1 MKTEKTGNAS
11 SPVTLSVVA
20 TLYNSAPYIEEFYR
34 RVLAQIQALQVDYE
48 VVFVDD
54 GSPDNALEV
63 AVAVSRRDPNVK
75 VVELSKNFGHH
86 RAMMTGLSQTRGHL
100 VFLIDVDLE
109 EPPEILG
116 EFHRQL
122 TEKSVDIVYGVQ
134 QVRHGPW
141 YQRVSGEAFYS
152 LYNLLSTNVIPRN
165 QLRAR
170 LMTRR
175 YLDALLQ
182 HKEQLFMIEILCNLT
197 GFKQIAFPMNKTG
210 YKGVTSYTLARRIR
224 LFINGI
230 TMSSNRPLI
239 FIGYI
244 GALIVLLAI
253 VFTLFVLIEYALGV
267 ASPDGWTS
275 LIISTWFLGGL
286 TIFSLGIIATYL
298 SVMFEEIKARPYSI
312 IAKIHQL
319 SGQSGVE
326 QAQNLP
332 GHERRDLEPRVL
344 DSRTT
349 ETN

>member
-1 MKTEKTGNAS
+1 MI
-11 SPVTLSVVA
+11 LSVVT
-20 TLYNSAPYIEEFYR
+20 TLYSSAPYIEEFYR
-34 RVLAQIQALQVDYE
+34 RILAQIQALPVDYE
-48 VVFVDD
+48 IVFVDD
-54 GSPDNALEV
+54 GSPDNALNVALEV
-63 AVAVSRRDPNVK
+63 MNRDPRVS

-86 RAMMTGLSQTRGHL
+86 KAMMTGLSQARGDL

-116 EFHRQL
+116 EFHREL
-122 TEKSVDIVYGVQ
+122 TEKSVDIVFGVQ
-134 QVRHGPW
+134 QERHGTW
-141 YQRVSGEAFYS
+141 FQRASGEAFYH

-175 YLDALLQ
+175 YVDALLR
-182 HKEQLFMIEILCNLT
+182 HREQLFMIEILCNLT

-210 YKGVTSYTLARRIR
+210 YKGITTYTLARRIR

-244 GALIVLLAI
+244 GAIIVCLAA
-253 VFTLFVLIEYALGV
+253 VYSLFVLIQYLLGI
-267 ASPDGWTS
+267 ATPDGWTS

-298 SVMFEEIKARPYSI
+298 SVMFEEVKARPYSI
-312 IAKIHQL
+312 IAKVHRASEAPKDEKSTDYADYTDL
-319 SGQSGVE
+319 
-326 QAQNLP
+326 
-332 GHERRDLEPRVL
+332 RR
-344 DSRTT
+344 
-349 ETN
+349 

>member
-1 MKTEKTGNAS
+1 MI
-11 SPVTLSVVA
+11 SVVT

-34 RVLAQIQALQVDYE
+34 RVLAQIQTLRLDYE

-54 GSPDNALEV
+54 GSPDNAL
-63 AVAVSRRDPNVK
+63 AVALEISNRDPNVS

-86 RAMMTGLSQTRGHL
+86 KAMMTGLAQARGDL
-100 VFLIDVDLE
+100 VFLIDIDLE

-116 EFHRQL
+116 DFYREL
-122 TEKSVDIVYGVQ
+122 SEKSVDIVFGTQ
-134 QVRHGPW
+134 QERHGPW

-175 YLDALLQ
+175 YVNALLR

-197 GFKQIAFPMNKTG
+197 GFKQVAFPMNKTG

-224 LFINGI
+224 LFIAGI

-244 GALIVLLAI
+244 GALIVCLA
-253 VFTLFVLIEYALGV
+253 VLYTLFILIQYGLGV
-267 ASPDGWTS
+267 ANPDGWTS

-298 SVMFEEIKARPYSI
+298 SVMFEEVKERPYSI
-312 IAKIHQL
+312 IAKIHRL
-319 SGQSGVE
+319 SETERSKEIPDLKASIGTVE
-326 QAQNLP
+326 
-332 GHERRDLEPRVL
+332 
-344 DSRTT
+344 TK
-349 ETN
+349 